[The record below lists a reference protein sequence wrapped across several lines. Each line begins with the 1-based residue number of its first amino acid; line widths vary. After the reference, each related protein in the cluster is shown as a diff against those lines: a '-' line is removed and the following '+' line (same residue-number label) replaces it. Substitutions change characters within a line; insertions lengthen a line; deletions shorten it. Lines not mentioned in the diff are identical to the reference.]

1 MGFSIEC
8 EISMFF
14 YDDQLF
20 MTIARLLEQLNNP
33 FTFFISG
40 QLASLLFQELS
51 FLPKTHVF
59 FLRITPFFFFCISS
73 KEQNYFSLLSQH
85 NFENN
90 SSLFLKNEP
99 GIQISSCCQG
109 LFSLKLARCVLCPY
123 LVQDIVNFDE
133 FSGHLTNEEQQ
144 QLLKYLPS
152 IDTARLP
159 DRFLSNFHFNSTAFK

>member
-1 MGFSIEC
+1 
-8 EISMFF
+8 MFF
-14 YDDQLF
+14 
-20 MTIARLLEQLNNP
+20 E
-33 FTFFISG
+33 
-40 QLASLLFQELS
+40 
-51 FLPKTHVF
+51 
-59 FLRITPFFFFCISS
+59 RITPSFFFAFHRRNKTIFPCCL
-73 KEQNYFSLLSQH
+73 KH

-99 GIQISSCCQG
+99 GILISSCCQG
-109 LFSLKLARCVLCPY
+109 IFSLKLARCVLCPY
-123 LVQDIVNFDE
+123 LVQDVVNFDE

>member
-51 FLPKTHVF
+51 FLPKTRVF
-59 FLRITPFFFFCISS
+59 FLRITPFFFFLHFIEGT
-73 KEQNYFSLLSQH
+73 K
-85 NFENN
+85 
-90 SSLFLKNEP
+90 LFFP
-99 GIQISSCCQG
+99 
-109 LFSLKLARCVLCPY
+109 V
-123 LVQDIVNFDE
+123 V
-133 FSGHLTNEEQQ
+133 
-144 QLLKYLPS
+144 
-152 IDTARLP
+152 
-159 DRFLSNFHFNSTAFK
+159 ST